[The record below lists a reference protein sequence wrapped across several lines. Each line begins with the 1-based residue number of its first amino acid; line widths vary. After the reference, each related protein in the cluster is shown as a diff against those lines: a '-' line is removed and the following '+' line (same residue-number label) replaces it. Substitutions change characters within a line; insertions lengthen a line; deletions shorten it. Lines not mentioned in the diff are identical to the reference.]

1 MFSTHLYTN
10 TPRHKTEI
18 SRTFILS
25 STVACVFV
33 YVRTRSNGYTFSTDC
48 EKVQL
53 ISRSTL
59 PYQIATVEYSHENA
73 FVSLSFPES
82 SKSSS
87 ILQNNRLV
95 SDNRISQ
102 TNVSVA
108 HCAHCTRYIVK
119 LSNISKKCNPMIG
132 NSNDSA
138 TKIKRHQNLMRKRC
152 IMTTTI
158 ASISTDTVRI
168 HSLVSVSM
176 SRSIDSA
183 GSVFVSFSFV
193 FGVYIRRMQILHYYL
208 TVSVPHTHT
217 HTSTTISNDRF
228 SRIEN

>member
-1 MFSTHLYTN
+1 METSFIGTFSSLECSLKTDLGLLKIIVMWFVDFRMFSTHLYTN

-95 SDNRISQ
+95 SDNRIS
-102 TNVSVA
+102 
-108 HCAHCTRYIVK
+108 
-119 LSNISKKCNPMIG
+119 
-132 NSNDSA
+132 
-138 TKIKRHQNLMRKRC
+138 
-152 IMTTTI
+152 
-158 ASISTDTVRI
+158 
-168 HSLVSVSM
+168 
-176 SRSIDSA
+176 
-183 GSVFVSFSFV
+183 
-193 FGVYIRRMQILHYYL
+193 
-208 TVSVPHTHT
+208 
-217 HTSTTISNDRF
+217 
-228 SRIEN
+228 